1 MSAIFFTVKLGPLN
15 YLGLKRASIVDKPDD
30 EVLQLQQ
37 YPQERLRC
45 HHFFWFWRRTLFAT
59 TRVVLPAQLSVR
71 IADLNT
77 VSLAGDD

>member
-1 MSAIFFTVKLGPLN
+1 MSAIFFTVKLRPLH
-15 YLGLKRASIVDKPDD
+15 YFGLKRASIVDKPDD

-45 HHFFWFWRRTLFAT
+45 HHFFGFWRRTLFAT